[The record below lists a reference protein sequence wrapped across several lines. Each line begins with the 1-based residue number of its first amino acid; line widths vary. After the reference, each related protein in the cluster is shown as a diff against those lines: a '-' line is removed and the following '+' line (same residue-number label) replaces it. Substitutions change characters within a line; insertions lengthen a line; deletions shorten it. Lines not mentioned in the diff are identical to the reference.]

1 VSSFLAIGTVT
12 ALLKKL
18 LEEGLARRELSDKLT
33 GDPGIDAVA
42 PDLMQEIAKT
52 NTRLNLFFYQA
63 TPNSGWRNVDLPSV
77 NGKGERI
84 GNPPLAI
91 DLHYM
96 LTAYSKQTFGAEIL
110 LGYAMQVLNET
121 PVLTRPFI
129 RQKQQ
134 ELAADSDPLLSTL
147 ATSNLAEQAEQIKI
161 TLQPTDPE
169 AMSRLWTG
177 FQSSFRPTVAY
188 RVTVVLIESDLAGK
202 SPLPVLTRGPADSGV
217 VSQAD
222 LIPPYPTL
230 EGMNPPNQQ
239 ARLSDDLTLQGHH
252 LDGSNVTVRFTHP
265 RSQQVLEAPPM
276 DVSEEEITVRLS
288 DAQDSAAPAVTPPQT
303 TWTAGLYSGAAL
315 VQRPGETFRRT
326 TNDLP
331 FALVPTIL
339 MPIQTNTGA
348 NGEITITVSCEPEVR
363 PEQRVLLLVGDT
375 EVPAQPHATQTDTL
389 TFVAGPIAPGEYPVR
404 LRVDGVD
411 SLLVDRS
418 STPPEFDRTQK
429 VTIT

>member
-1 VSSFLAIGTVT
+1 VSNFLAIGTVT

-18 LEEGLARRELSDKLT
+18 LEEGLVRRELSDKLA
-33 GDPGIDAVA
+33 GDPGVEAVA

-52 NTRLNLFFYQA
+52 KTRLNLFFYQA
-63 TPNSGWRNVDLPSV
+63 TPNSGWRNVGLPSV
-77 NGKGERI
+77 NGKGERT
-84 GNPPLAI
+84 GNPPLAV

-96 LTAYSKQTFGAEIL
+96 LTAYSKEAFGAEIL
-110 LGYAMQVLNET
+110 LGYAMQVLHET
-121 PVLTRPFI
+121 PVLTRRFI
-129 RQKQQ
+129 RQKRQ
-134 ELAADSDPLLSTL
+134 ELAGDGDLLLGAL

-169 AMSRLWTG
+169 VMSRLWTG

-188 RVTVVLIESDLAGK
+188 RVTVVLIESDLTGK

-222 LIPPYPTL
+222 LIPPFPTL
-230 EGMNPPNQQ
+230 EAMDPPNQQ

-252 LDGSNVTVRFTHP
+252 LDGSDVRVRFTHS
-265 RSQQVLEAPPM
+265 RSQQILEVSPL
-276 DVSEEEITVRLS
+276 DESEEEISVRLS
-288 DAQDSAAPAVTPPQT
+288 DARNPDAPPT
-303 TWTAGLYSGAAL
+303 TAQRAWRAGLYSVAAL
-315 VQRPGETFRRT
+315 VQRPDETFHRT

-331 FALVPTIL
+331 FALAPTIL
-339 MPIQTNTGA
+339 MPIQTNIGG
-348 NGEITITVSCEPEVR
+348 NGEVTFTINCEPEVR

-375 EVPAQPHATQTDTL
+375 EVPAQPHPARTGTL
-389 TFVAGPIAPGEYPVR
+389 TFAAGPIARGEYFVR

-418 STPPEFDRTQK
+418 STPPVFDPTQK
-429 VTIT
+429 VTIL